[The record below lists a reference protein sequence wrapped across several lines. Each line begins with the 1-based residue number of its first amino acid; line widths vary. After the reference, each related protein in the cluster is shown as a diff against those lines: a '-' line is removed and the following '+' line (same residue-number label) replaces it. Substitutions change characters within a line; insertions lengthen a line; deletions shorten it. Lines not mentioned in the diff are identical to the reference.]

1 MSLFQIILL
10 LLAGFIFYIFFKKL
24 YSGNYP
30 KRGVDYEAK
39 LPNEQIGSVSNPT
52 KIFSKEKPILTR
64 IDELVFQANEAIGK
78 KDYDEAM
85 KALRSAYIIDNKN
98 TDVICGFGIVYF
110 ETGKL
115 EDAKNYF
122 EKALGFDEN
131 CEIAKDML
139 KKLS

>member
-1 MSLFQIILL
+1 MSLFQIVLL

-30 KRGVDYEAK
+30 KRGIDYESK
-39 LPNEQIGSVSNPT
+39 LPNEQVGSISNPG

-64 IDELVFQANEAIGK
+64 MDELLSGANTSISN

-85 KALRSAYIIDNKN
+85 KALRSAYIIDSKN
-98 TDVICGFGIVYF
+98 VDVICGFGIVYF

-122 EKALGFDEN
+122 QKAIAIDEN

-139 KKLS
+139 KKL